1 MARTRVV
8 MSDFDRSDAE
18 AYVETG
24 EPLDKAGG
32 YGIQGL
38 GAALVERIE
47 GDYYA
52 VVGFPVGLFV
62 ELLAGAGWRYRFGR
76 LEPM

>member
-1 MARTRVV
+1 MRPFGEDVAR
-8 MSDFDRSDAE
+8 

-24 EPLDKAGG
+24 EPMDKAGA

-38 GAALVERIE
+38 GAALVESLE

-52 VVGFPVGLFV
+52 VVGFPVAEFLGLL
-62 ELLAGAGWRYRFGR
+62 EQMGWRYVSGS
-76 LEPM
+76 LVATPTD